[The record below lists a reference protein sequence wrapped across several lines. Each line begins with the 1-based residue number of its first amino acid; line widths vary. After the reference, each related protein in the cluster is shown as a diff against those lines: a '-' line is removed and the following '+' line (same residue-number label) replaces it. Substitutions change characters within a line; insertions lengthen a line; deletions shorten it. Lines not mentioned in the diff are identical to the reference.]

1 MKINVSLR
9 KLIHISRLLQEL
21 SFGEKLLEGNRSLIH
36 DCKTAVVSNLQ
47 HHLKNYYSDHICY
60 LLRHKSTL
68 ERYLESPGTEK
79 RLACV
84 VL

>member
-47 HHLKNYYSDHICY
+47 HHLNNYYSDLYY

-79 RLACV
+79 RLPCF

>member
-47 HHLKNYYSDHICY
+47 HHLKNHYSDLYY

-79 RLACV
+79 RLACF

>member
-47 HHLKNYYSDHICY
+47 HHLKNYYSDLYY
-60 LLRHKSTL
+60 LLRYKSTL
-68 ERYLESPGTEK
+68 ERYLEPSGTK
-79 RLACV
+79 IRLPCF